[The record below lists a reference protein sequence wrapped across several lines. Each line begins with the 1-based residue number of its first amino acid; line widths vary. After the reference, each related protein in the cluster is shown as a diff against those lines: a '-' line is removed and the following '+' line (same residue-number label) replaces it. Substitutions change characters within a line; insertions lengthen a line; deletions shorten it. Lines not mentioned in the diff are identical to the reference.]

1 MTDADDRAPAAA
13 PAPVTTAPGS
23 GRGVARPAPAV
34 RLPALGGAPLEADD
48 GRPWG
53 GIELDR
59 SRPDASVVRLW
70 GDVDASLRDQAS
82 DVMAQVVLRTGPV
95 VIGAAE
101 VGFLD
106 STGLAFVLQL
116 VKAGEEEGR
125 DVVLEDPPEHVTD
138 LVAMVGMADRVPV
151 RRSAPVEA

>member
-13 PAPVTTAPGS
+13 AAPATTAPGPRRDAA
-23 GRGVARPAPAV
+23 GRGPAV
-34 RLPALGGAPLEADD
+34 RLPGLGGAPLEIGD
-48 GRPWG
+48 GPWG
-53 GIELDR
+53 GIELDG

-82 DVMAQVVLRTGPV
+82 DVMAQVVLRSGPV
-95 VIGAAE
+95 VIGAAD

-125 DVVLEDPPEHVTD
+125 AVVLEDPPAHLTD
-138 LVAMVGMADRVPV
+138 LVAMVGMTDRVPV